1 MRIRIEST
9 KFKDKPDF
17 GEGYTM
23 KNLKVMVIALT
34 IISILALIPVN
45 ADAHRRGWG
54 GRGFFYGAAV
64 GLAWPGPWWYGYPR
78 PYPYYYSYPGYYNQ
92 SVVVV
97 PQTTST
103 IQSVA
108 PIVAPPQFW
117 YFCESTS
124 TYYPYVQSCDREW
137 RMVPIT
143 PPPPTK

>member
-1 MRIRIEST
+1 
-9 KFKDKPDF
+9 
-17 GEGYTM
+17 M
-23 KNLKVMVIALT
+23 KNLKVLVIALT
-34 IISILALIPVN
+34 TISMLALIPVS

-54 GRGFFYGAAV
+54 GRGFFYGSALGLGV
-64 GLAWPGPWWYGYPR
+64 GLAWPGPWWYAR
-78 PYPYYYSYPGYYNQ
+78 PYPYYAYPGYYNPGYYNQ

-97 PQTTST
+97 PQTAPV

-108 PIVAPPQFW
+108 PIVPPPQYW

-143 PPPPTK
+143 PPNK